1 MKEAAII
8 GGGLAGLAAA
18 RALAEHGVGVVVIE
32 AAGRLGGRART
43 LYHPGA
49 ALPIE
54 LGPEFV
60 HGDPAHT
67 RELVRDRAIAFERT
81 RERHRLWR
89 GGCVVELDDPW
100 QRFGELL
107 AGARDVDRPDESARS
122 YIVRSQLAP
131 DDEAL
136 LAHFIAGFYGAP
148 LDDISIAG
156 VAADDSGAGG
166 DESPAQVHV
175 GGGYQRIVDAL
186 ATAALDAGAQLLLG
200 CTVHAIDWS
209 ARPVRIAY
217 RTSDAACGVVA
228 ERAIV
233 TLPVGVLGALQL
245 HPVPGDH
252 LAALARFGMGQVVKI
267 VLCLRE
273 PVWRAHDP
281 ARLDFVHA
289 LDAAP
294 GAFPT
299 YWMRS
304 SGGTHQLTAWAG
316 GAHAQA
322 LARVSPEQRVERA
335 LAGFARA
342 AGIHQ
347 RTLAA
352 AVRHSHAHDHASDP
366 LARGA
371 YSYTRVGGS
380 GAAEQL
386 ARPLADRL
394 YFAGEATDAEYE
406 GTVAGAL
413 ASGARVADQILRG
426 LGARVRSP
434 AA

>member
-1 MKEAAII
+1 VLEAT
-8 GGGLAGLAAA
+8 
-18 RALAEHGVGVVVIE
+18 
-32 AAGRLGGRART
+32 GRLGGRART
-43 LYHPGA
+43 LYHPDA

-60 HGDPAHT
+60 HGDPDHT
-67 RELVRDRAIAFERT
+67 RELVRARDLAIDRT
-81 RERHRLWR
+81 RERHHLWR
-89 GGCVVELDDPW
+89 GGRVVEVDDPW

-107 AGARDVDRPDESARS
+107 AGARDSDRPDESARA
-122 YIVRSQLAP
+122 YIARSRLAP
-131 DDEAL
+131 DDERL
-136 LAHFIAGFYGAP
+136 LGHFIEGFYGAP

-156 VAADDSGAGG
+156 VAADSGGAGG
-166 DESPAQVHV
+166 DESPGQFHV

-186 ATAALDAGAQLLLG
+186 TSAAVAAGAQLLVG

-209 ARPVRIAY
+209 ARPVRIAC
-217 RTSDAACGVVA
+217 RSGETACNLVA

-245 HPVPGDH
+245 HPTPGDH
-252 LAALARFGMGQVVKI
+252 LAALARFGMGQVVKL

-273 PVWRAHDP
+273 PLWHAHDP

-289 LDAAP
+289 LDAAA

-304 SGGTHQLTAWAG
+304 AGRTHQLTAWAG
-316 GAHAQA
+316 GGHARA
-322 LARVSPEQRVERA
+322 LARVSPEARVERA

-342 AGIHQ
+342 AGVPE
-347 RTLAA
+347 RTLVA
-352 AVRHSHAHDHASDP
+352 AVRDRHEHDYAADP
-366 LARGA
+366 FARGA

-380 GAAEQL
+380 GAADQL
-386 ARPLADRL
+386 ARPLAERL
-394 YFAGEATDAEYE
+394 YFAGEATDADYE

-413 ASGARVADQILRG
+413 ASGARAADQVLQG